1 VSQIKAL
8 NKTEQAIVGASHTLG
23 RQAAGDMY
31 NNGKLAGK
39 GFYKGLEE
47 QQRHIEQ
54 MMRKIARSM
63 VEVIRRELGIHSPS
77 EVARWHGQMFAE
89 GLAKGIDDSSGKV
102 KAAAKRLAGA
112 TGLGAGGVIAGGGG
126 GDVHVTNHFE
136 FHVTAPNGFIGSQ
149 AQFAA
154 ELAPGI
160 QKAILQQQHRNPIP
174 QAAAA

>member
-1 VSQIKAL
+1 MSQIKAL

-54 MMRKIARSM
+54 LMRKIARSM

-126 GDVHVTNHFE
+126 GDVHVT
-136 FHVTAPNGFIGSQ
+136 APNGFIGSQ

-160 QKAILQQQHRNPIP
+160 QKAILQQEHRNPIP